1 MGTWSLQQRLKF
13 LRDYT
18 TGSGPDRLRR
28 VRYGG
33 GAPPKRCDPGQGYR
47 FSTYATW
54 LIRDAISNALA
65 ASAAR

>member
-28 VRYGG
+28 VHLGG
-33 GAPPKRCDPGQGYR
+33 VAPPERLDPGRGYR